1 MPDTPPFVVWT
12 DNLEN
17 PTMRLVLLRGASV
30 EANLWTFEMIVRRD
44 AMGAPVWQS
53 EELNWDRMV
62 TILNGVFPV
71 ATA

>member
-1 MPDTPPFVVWT
+1 VAETLPFVVWT
-12 DNLEN
+12 DNLED

-30 EANLWTFEMIVRRD
+30 AANLWTFEMIVRHD
-44 AMGAPVWQS
+44 AMGAPVWQG
-53 EELNWDRMV
+53 EELTWARMV

>member
-1 MPDTPPFVVWT
+1 MADSLPFVVWT

-30 EANLWTFEMIVRRD
+30 AANVWTFEMIVRTD
-44 AMGAPVWQS
+44 AMGVPVWQA
-53 EELNWDRMV
+53 ENLDWARMV